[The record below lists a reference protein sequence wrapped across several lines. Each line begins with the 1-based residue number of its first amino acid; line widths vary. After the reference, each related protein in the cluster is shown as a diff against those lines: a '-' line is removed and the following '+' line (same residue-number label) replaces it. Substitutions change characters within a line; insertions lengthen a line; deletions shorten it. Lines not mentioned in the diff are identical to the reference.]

1 MKLAARIGLI
11 LLGIIALLI
20 VILAVLGVMNVRRPF
35 PDTDTTLTLP
45 GLEDEVNVYRDE
57 NGIPHIYAQNEHDLF
72 LAQGYVTAQDRF
84 WQMEFW
90 RHVSL
95 GRISEIA
102 GDSTVDSDIFIRT
115 MGWNRIAEESLA
127 YYESEAP
134 EMIAILEAYSEG
146 VNAYIAEQGDNIS
159 LNYTI
164 LGLVNEKWEIEP
176 WEPLH
181 TLAWTVVMADDL
193 GGNWRDEI
201 ERANLIKELGEG
213 TTANLLP
220 FYPYNSR
227 PVMVPT
233 NAMDIEFTNSE
244 EESLRQQIETVNWAN
259 VNTDIVGSYPA
270 DGFLGGGDYVGS
282 NNWVISGDHTDT
294 GMPLLANDPHLGIQ
308 MPAIWYQVGLHAP
321 GYNVN
326 GFSFAGVP
334 GIVIGHNDNIAWGVT
349 NVGPDVQDLY
359 IEKINPNNP
368 NQAEF
373 MGEWED
379 MEIIEEVIKV
389 NGGED
394 VVVQVKITRH
404 GPIISD
410 LRDDVSDVLAIRWT
424 AHEPMRTLESI
435 MGLNKAENYDDFREA
450 LRYWDVPSQNVVYAD
465 VEGNIAYQM
474 PGLIPIRANG
484 NGLVPVPG
492 WTGEYEWEGWVPYE
506 ELPAVLNPEWGYI
519 ATANHSVVDEEYP
532 YLLTLYWADGDRGE
546 RIVDMIEAEL
556 DGDGELSQA
565 DLARIQFDSRSL
577 MADSYVPL
585 LDGLSS
591 DNDKVQAALE
601 RLRGWDRQARR
612 DSVPAALFEIFYMH
626 LAQATLADEVG
637 ADNVNSFGGRVLFHQ
652 LATNPEAVWWDD
664 SSTPAKES
672 QADILLAALADTVAW
687 FEENVGNDMNEWT
700 WGNIH
705 TATFVS
711 NPLGESG
718 IGPIESLVNR
728 GPFAADGSGS
738 IVNANSWSWNNPAE
752 VRGHPSMRML
762 VDMSDFDASE
772 WVIPTGQSGHP
783 YHANYDD
790 QIELWL
796 NGEYLPMVW
805 SEEMVQETAVNHLI
819 LQPEE

>member
-1 MKLAARIGLI
+1 MKLFARIGLI
-11 LLGIIALLI
+11 LLAIIALLI
-20 VILAVLGVMNVRRPF
+20 VVLGIVGVVSVRRPF

-45 GLEDEVNVYRDE
+45 GLQDEVNVYRDE
-57 NGIPHIYAQNEHDLF
+57 NGIPQIYAQNEHDLF
-72 LAQGYVTAQDRF
+72 LAQGYVHAQDRF

-90 RHVSL
+90 RHVGL

-102 GDSTVDSDIFIRT
+102 GEATVSSDQFIRT
-115 MGWNRIAEESLA
+115 MGWNRIAENSLA
-127 YYESEAP
+127 YYENESP
-134 EMIAILEAYSEG
+134 ETMEILEAYSEG

-164 LGLVNEKWEIEP
+164 LGLVNDKWEIEP

-181 TLAWTVVMADDL
+181 TIAWTVVMADDL
-193 GGNWRDEI
+193 GGNWRSEI
-201 ERANLIKELGEG
+201 SRANLIKELGEG

-220 FYPYNSR
+220 FYPYNNR
-227 PVMVPT
+227 PVIAPT
-233 NAMDIEFTNSE
+233 DAMDIEFSAT
-244 EESLRQQIETVNWAN
+244 EESALLQQMEQVNWEN
-259 VNTDIVGSYPA
+259 VNTQIVGSYPEE
-270 DGFLGGGDYVGS
+270 GYLGSGSYVGS
-282 NNWVISGDHTDT
+282 NNWVISGEHTDT

-321 GYNVN
+321 SFNVS

-359 IEKINPNNP
+359 IEKINPSNP

-394 VVVQVKITRH
+394 VPLEVKITRH
-404 GPIISD
+404 GPIVSN

-424 AHEPMRTLESI
+424 AQEPMRTFEAIL
-435 MGLNKAENYDDFREA
+435 GLNKAENYDDFREA
-450 LRYWDVPSQNVVYAD
+450 LRFWDVPSQNVVYAD
-465 VEGNIAYQM
+465 VQGNIAYQM
-474 PGLIPIRANG
+474 PGLIPIRTNG
-484 NGLVPVPG
+484 DGLVPVPG
-492 WTGEYEWEGWVPYE
+492 WTGEYEWEGWIPYE

-519 ATANHSVVDEEYP
+519 ATANNAVVDEDYP
-532 YLLTLYWADGDRGE
+532 YLITHYWADGDREE
-546 RIVDMIEAEL
+546 RIVALIEAEL
-556 DGDGELSQA
+556 DGDGTLSQA
-565 DLARIQFDSRSL
+565 DLAQIQFDSRSL

-591 DNDKVQAALE
+591 DDEKVQAALE

-612 DSVPAALFEIFYMH
+612 DSVPAALFEIFYMQ

-637 ADNVNSFGGRVLFHQ
+637 GDNVGSFGGRVLFHQ
-652 LATNPEAVWWDD
+652 LAANADAVWWDD
-664 SSTPAKES
+664 VSTDAKES
-672 QADILLAALADTVAW
+672 QADILLTALADTVAW
-687 FEENVGNDMNEWT
+687 FEENVGDDMNAWT
-700 WGNIH
+700 WGSIH
-705 TATFVS
+705 TATFKS

-718 IGPIESLVNR
+718 IGPVESIVNR
-728 GPFAADGSGS
+728 GPFPADGGAS
-738 IVNANSWSWNNPAE
+738 IVNANSWSWSSPAA
-752 VRGHPSMRML
+752 VTGHPSMRML

-783 YHANYDD
+783 YHPNYDD

-796 NGEYLPMVW
+796 NGRYLPMLW
-805 SEEMVQETAVNHLI
+805 SEEKVQETAVHHLI
-819 LQPEE
+819 LQPSE

>member
-20 VILAVLGVMNVRRPF
+20 VVLAIIGVVNVRRPF
-35 PDTDTTLTLP
+35 PNTDTTLTIP
-45 GLEDEVNVYRDE
+45 GLQDEVNVYRDE
-57 NGIPHIYAQNEHDLF
+57 NGISHIYAENEHDLF
-72 LAQGYVTAQDRF
+72 LAQGYVHAQDRF

-90 RHVSL
+90 RHVSQ

-102 GDSTVDSDIFIRT
+102 GATTVDSDIFIRT
-115 MGWNRIAEESLA
+115 MGWHRIAQESLA
-127 YYESEAP
+127 YYERESP
-134 EMIAILEAYSEG
+134 EMMAVLEAYSEG
-146 VNAYIAEQGDNIS
+146 VNAYIAEEGDNIS
-159 LNYTI
+159 LSYTV
-164 LGLVNEKWEIEP
+164 LGLVNETWEIEP

-181 TLAWTVVMADDL
+181 TIAWAVVMADDL
-193 GGNWRDEI
+193 GGNWSDEI

-220 FYPYNSR
+220 FYPYDNR

-233 NAMDIEFTNSE
+233 DAMDIEFTNE
-244 EESLRQQIETVNWAN
+244 ETDAMIQQMQQVNWTN
-259 VNTDIVGSYPA
+259 VNTHIVGSYPEE
-270 DGFLGGGDYVGS
+270 GFLGSGDYVGS
-282 NNWVISGDHTDT
+282 NNWVISGEHTDT

-308 MPAIWYQVGLHAP
+308 MPSIWYQVALHSP
-321 GYNVN
+321 TLNVQ

-334 GIVIGHNDNIAWGVT
+334 GVVVGHNDHIAWGVT

-368 NQAEF
+368 DQVEF
-373 MGEWED
+373 MGEWEN
-379 MEIIEEVIKV
+379 MEIIDEVIKV

-394 VVVQVKITRH
+394 VTIQVKITRH

-410 LRDDVSDVLAIRWT
+410 LRDDTSDVLAMRWT
-424 AHEPMRTLESI
+424 AHEPMRTLEAI
-435 MGLNKAENYDDFREA
+435 IGLNTAVNYQEFREA
-450 LRYWDVPSQNVVYAD
+450 LRFWDAPSQNFVYAD
-465 VEGNIAYQM
+465 TEGNIAYQM
-474 PGLIPIRANG
+474 PGLVPIRANG

-506 ELPAVLNPEWGYI
+506 ELPAILNPEWGYI
-519 ATANHSVVDEEYP
+519 ATANHAVVDEEYP
-532 YLLTLYWADGDRGE
+532 YQLNLYWADGDRGQ

-556 DGDGELSQA
+556 NGDGELSQA
-565 DLARIQFDSRSL
+565 DLARIQFDSHSL
-577 MADSYVPL
+577 LADSYVPL

-591 DNDKVQAALE
+591 NNEKVQAALE

-612 DSVPAALFEIFYMH
+612 DSVPAALFEIFSMQ

-652 LATNPEAVWWDD
+652 LAANPEAIWWDD
-664 SSTPAKES
+664 TTTAAAES
-672 QADILLAALADTVAW
+672 QADILLAALEDSVAW
-687 FEENVGNDMNEWT
+687 FEANVGEDMNDWT
-700 WGNIH
+700 WGSIH

-718 IGPIESLVNR
+718 ISSVESLVNR
-728 GPFAADGSGS
+728 GPFPADGGRS
-738 IVNANSWSWNNPAE
+738 IVNANSWSWSEPAA
-752 VRGHPSMRML
+752 VTGHVSMRML

-783 YHANYDD
+783 YHPNYDD
-790 QIELWL
+790 QIQLWL
-796 NGEYLPMVW
+796 DGEYLPMVW
-805 SEEMVQETAVNHLI
+805 SRTVVLETAVNHLI
-819 LQPEE
+819 LQPGE

>member
-1 MKLAARIGLI
+1 MKLLARIGLI

-20 VILAVLGVMNVRRPF
+20 VVLAVGGVVNARRPF
-35 PDTDTTLTLP
+35 PNTDTTLTLP
-45 GLEDEVNVYRDE
+45 GLEDAVNVYRDE
-57 NGIPHIYAQNEHDLF
+57 SGIPHIYAQSEHDLF
-72 LAQGYVTAQDRF
+72 LAQGYVHSQDRF

-90 RHVSL
+90 RHVSS

-102 GDSTVDSDIFIRT
+102 GEATVDSDIFIRT
-115 MGWNRIAEESLA
+115 MGWHRIAENSMA

-134 EMIAILEAYSEG
+134 EMLTILEAYSKG

-193 GGNWRDEI
+193 GGNWTNEI
-201 ERANLIKELGEG
+201 RRANLIKELGEG

-220 FYPYNSR
+220 FYPYDTR
-227 PVMVPT
+227 PVMIPT
-233 NAMDIEFTNSE
+233 DAMDIEFTTPE
-244 EESLRQQIETVNWAN
+244 EEALRHQMEQVDWDN
-259 VNTDIVGSYPA
+259 VNTNIVGSYPENGFFGSA
-270 DGFLGGGDYVGS
+270 DFVGS
-282 NNWVISGDHTDT
+282 NNWVISGEHTDT
-294 GMPLLANDPHLGIQ
+294 GMPILANDPHLGIQ

-334 GIVIGHNDNIAWGVT
+334 GIVVGHNDNIAWGVT

-359 IEKINPNNP
+359 IEKINPSNP

-373 MGEWED
+373 MGEWEN

-394 VVVQVKITRH
+394 IVIEVKITRH

-424 AHEPMRTLESI
+424 AHEPMRTMESI
-435 MGLNKAENYDDFREA
+435 VGLNKAENYEDFREA
-450 LRYWDVPSQNVVYAD
+450 MRYWDVPSQNVVYAD
-465 VEGNIAYQM
+465 IEGNIAYQM
-474 PGLIPIRANG
+474 PGLIPIRVNG
-484 NGLVPVPG
+484 DGLVPVPG

-506 ELPAVLNPEWGYI
+506 ELPAILNPEWGYI
-519 ATANHSVVDEEYP
+519 ATANHSVVDEVYP
-532 YLLTLYWADGDRGE
+532 YLLNLYWADGDRGQ
-546 RIVDMIEAEL
+546 RIVDLIEAEL

-591 DNDKVQAALE
+591 DDDKVQAALE
-601 RLRGWDRQARR
+601 RLRGWDRQAQR
-612 DSVPAALFEIFYMH
+612 DSVPAALFEIFYMQ

-637 ADNVNSFGGRVLFHQ
+637 EDNVSSFGGRVLFHQ
-652 LATNPEAVWWDD
+652 LAANADAVWWDD
-664 SSTPAKES
+664 TATDVQET
-672 QADILLAALADTVAW
+672 QADILLGALTETVAW
-687 FEENVGNDMNEWT
+687 FEENVGDDMNEWT

-718 IGPIESLVNR
+718 IGPIESIVNR
-728 GPFAADGSGS
+728 GPFPADGSGS
-738 IVNANSWSWNNPAE
+738 IVNANSWRWSNPA
-752 VRGHPSMRML
+752 VVAGHPSMRML

-772 WVIPTGQSGHP
+772 WIIPTGQSGHP
-783 YHANYDD
+783 YHPNYDD
-790 QIELWL
+790 QIEPWL

-819 LQPEE
+819 LQPSE